1 MYSFP
6 LYYPVMINDQMG
18 MPFQCCFFQGTQ
30 SLTYPFVSSYKQ
42 LISSTIAVNFG
53 FLYTLT
59 GRMIFLLFVGIMS
72 YSLSIFG
79 KVAMA
84 YLFLVGI
91 FHAVLM
97 CIFPRFSEYV
107 RQKDFYGSK
116 SQK

>member
-1 MYSFP
+1 MA
-6 LYYPVMINDQMG
+6 I
-18 MPFQCCFFQGTQ
+18 PFKCLFLEDTQ
-30 SLTYPFVSSYKQ
+30 SLTYPFVSSYTQ
-42 LISSTIAVNFG
+42 FISSTIAVNFG

-79 KVAMA
+79 KAAMA
-84 YLFLVGI
+84 ILFLVGL

-97 CIFPRFSEYV
+97 CVFPKFSEYV